1 MAKHRAILNLIKF
14 LRAKRYKMKFKTL
27 KQKKS
32 NDLCFP
38 IYNCFFMEYDGNVNK
53 NSLREDIYYGQNAFR
68 K

>member
-1 MAKHRAILNLIKF
+1 
-14 LRAKRYKMKFKTL
+14 MKFKTL
-27 KQKKS
+27 KHKKS

-53 NSLREDIYYGQNAFR
+53 NSLWEDIYYGQNAFR